1 MTDPTYKQCVKA
13 AKQPEQLGDRTVRFT
28 ASTATEDRDGD
39 IVEPRG
45 IDTTNFEQNP
55 VILFAHDNREL
66 PVGKGVNYGVQ
77 GREFFVDVRFAETD
91 KADDVYQLV
100 RDGFLNA
107 VSIGFIPKETVS
119 REDADGLR
127 FEEVELLEVSV
138 VPVPSNP
145 DATVSLRDAPEGY
158 RKTAMAW
165 ARKVLDQADE
175 PPADQQKEGKP
186 IAQRNAQRLKRA
198 RAEID
203 MVLGEIGEDMGA
215 GMPDDEDDGMDGDE
229 DKSADTP
236 KTKTVTDFQDMPL
249 APRDREWDSDA
260 AVGRWR
266 SFTGSEDEPSGDY
279 WQGFMWWEAD
289 DGENFGAYKLPYV
302 DVPDDSPVAV
312 PRAIFAIASVLQGG
326 RGGVDIPES
335 DMDGVRG
342 HVTQYYA
349 KMRDEFDDE
358 SIVAPWNAEQE
369 FSEWKITQRHALGI
383 EDPQEPNDTDV
394 VRLGW
399 AVDDENRKSCDSGD
413 MIVVR

>member
-13 AKQPEQLGDRTVRFT
+13 NKQPEQLGDRTVRFT

-66 PVGKGVNYGVQ
+66 PVGKAVDHGVQ

-145 DATVSLRDAPEGY
+145 DATVSLRDAPESY
-158 RKTAMAW
+158 HKVMAW
-165 ARKVLDQADE
+165 ARKVLKQADE
-175 PPADQQKEGKP
+175 FHDADQQKEGKP

-203 MVLGEIGEDMGA
+203 AVLGEVGEDMGA
-215 GMPDDEDDGMDGDE
+215 GMPDEEDGMGEDEDD
-229 DKSADTP
+229 KSVGSPAV
-236 KTKTVTDFQDMPL
+236 KAVTDFQDFPL

-266 SFTGSEDEPSGDY
+266 SFTGSEDEPSEDY
-279 WQGFMWWEAD
+279 WQGFLWWDAEDA
-289 DGENFGAYKLPYV
+289 ENFGAYKLPYV

-312 PRAIFAIASVLQGG
+312 PRAIFAIAATIEGA

-335 DMDGVRG
+335 DLDGVRG

-349 KMRDEFDDE
+349 KMREEFDDA
-358 SIVAPWNAEQE
+358 IVAPWNAEQE

-383 EDPQEPNDTDV
+383 EDPKESNDTDV
-394 VRLGW
+394 VRLDW

-413 MIVVR
+413 VIVVR